1 MQVKLGDNKM
11 NHISCCRYMVG
22 SLLFGV
28 LYDRYNRHIMLA
40 VCTFGFAVF
49 NGVKPF
55 CSVFPVMVAVQ
66 LLNYIF
72 SGGLDTGRLLECSKS
87 EQKFLHK
94 SMVYWK
100 PLTGYFGK

>member
-1 MQVKLGDNKM
+1 
-11 NHISCCRYMVG
+11 MVG

-72 SGGLDTGRLLECSKS
+72 SGGLDTGRFFECSES
-87 EQKFLHK
+87 EHKFLHTI
-94 SMVYWK
+94 SMVLMDFRLYDDSD
-100 PLTGYFGK
+100 LSIDEMAGA

>member
-1 MQVKLGDNKM
+1 
-11 NHISCCRYMVG
+11 MVG

-72 SGGLDTGRLLECSKS
+72 SGGLDTGRFLNAQGVKISYCIPVCYLTHIKLETSKGVLW
-87 EQKFLHK
+87 QKVK
-94 SMVYWK
+94 
-100 PLTGYFGK
+100 T